1 MLWDREDPEPW
12 KRAVACGLSS
22 RPAAV
27 TDRSP
32 TPRARPGRR
41 IFADTTPL
49 RQSVPYRWLYG
60 GELVSN
66 VGRQITIVAVP
77 YQVFQ
82 LTHSS
87 LAVGLVGLANIAPLI
102 LFSLIGGAI
111 ADAVD
116 RRRLMLIM
124 QCILGATSAGLAFN
138 AAAPRPALWPL
149 YALTAAQAG
158 MFAIDS
164 PTRTAV
170 IPALVGSRELASAF
184 ALQQLLSQTGM
195 AVGPAI
201 AGVVIAQTG
210 LSVAY
215 ALDAAS
221 FAVSALMLL
230 PLGPLPPQ
238 GGGRRPGLAS
248 VMEGLRFLRGR
259 PLLQSTFV
267 IDLNAMIFGMP
278 RALFPAL
285 GVSVFG
291 GGAATVGLL
300 FAAPGTG
307 ALIGA
312 VMSGWVTATR
322 RQGRAIVIAVC
333 VWALAITAFGLTP
346 WLWLALVL
354 LAIAGAADAVSAV
367 FRSTILQQ
375 SVPDALRG
383 RVSAAFIAV
392 VTGGPR
398 LGDVEAGVVAAAI
411 GAQGSVITGGLA
423 CLIGAG
429 VVARRW
435 PQLLA
440 YVAPSATNEQ
450 RLS

>member
-1 MLWDREDPEPW
+1 
-12 KRAVACGLSS
+12 
-22 RPAAV
+22 
-27 TDRSP
+27 
-32 TPRARPGRR
+32 
-41 IFADTTPL
+41 
-49 RQSVPYRWLYG
+49 VPYRWLYG
-60 GELVSN
+60 GELVSS
-66 VGRQITIVAVP
+66 VGREITIVAVP

-87 LAVGLVGLANIAPLI
+87 LAVGLVGLANIVPLI

-138 AAAPRPALWPL
+138 AAAPQPVLWPL
-149 YALTAAQAG
+149 YVLTAAQAAL
-158 MFAIDS
+158 FAIDS

-170 IPALVGSRELASAF
+170 IPALVGSRELTGAF
-184 ALQQLLSQTGM
+184 ALQQLLSQIGR

-201 AGVVIAQTG
+201 AGVIIAQTG
-210 LSVAY
+210 LAVAY

-221 FAVSALMLL
+221 FVVAALMLL
-230 PLGPLPPQ
+230 PLGPLPPH
-238 GGGRRPGLAS
+238 GGGRRASLAS

-259 PLLQSTFV
+259 PLLQSTFI

-285 GVSVFG
+285 GANVFG

-312 VMSGWVTATR
+312 VLSGWVSAMR

-333 VWALAITAFGLTP
+333 VWALAITALGLTP

-354 LAIAGAADAVSAV
+354 LAVAGAADAASAV

-375 SVPDALRG
+375 SVPDELRG
-383 RVSAAFIAV
+383 RLTGVFVAV
-392 VTGGPR
+392 VAGGPR

-440 YVAPSATNEQ
+440 YVAPDMTDEHRPS
-450 RLS
+450 

>member
-1 MLWDREDPEPW
+1 
-12 KRAVACGLSS
+12 
-22 RPAAV
+22 
-27 TDRSP
+27 
-32 TPRARPGRR
+32 
-41 IFADTTPL
+41 
-49 RQSVPYRWLYG
+49 
-60 GELVSN
+60 
-66 VGRQITIVAVP
+66 
-77 YQVFQ
+77 
-82 LTHSS
+82 
-87 LAVGLVGLANIAPLI
+87 
-102 LFSLIGGAI
+102 
-111 ADAVD
+111 
-116 RRRLMLIM
+116 
-124 QCILGATSAGLAFN
+124 
-138 AAAPRPALWPL
+138 LWPL

-158 MFAIDS
+158 LFAIDS

-259 PLLQSTFV
+259 PLLQSTFA

-354 LAIAGAADAVSAV
+354 LAVAGAADAVSAV

-383 RVSAAFIAV
+383 RLSAVFIAV

-423 CLIGAG
+423 CLLGAG

-440 YVAPSATNEQ
+440 YVAPDITDEHRPS
-450 RLS
+450 